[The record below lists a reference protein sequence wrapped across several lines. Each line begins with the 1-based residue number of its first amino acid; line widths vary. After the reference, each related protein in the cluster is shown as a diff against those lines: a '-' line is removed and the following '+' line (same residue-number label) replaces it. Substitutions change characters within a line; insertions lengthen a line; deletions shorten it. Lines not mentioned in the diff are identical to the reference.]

1 MQSKAMAMH
10 STAAGGEFAGAA
22 ANVPRPSR
30 VGLGALCSLALHVAA
45 ALLMIFGLPSLLR
58 APAEVEEVVPVNLV
72 EFAGNTAAPP
82 EEEKAPL
89 PQAKAAE
96 IAPQETPQ
104 PVPEAQTPTPAPTE
118 AAGTAPAPKPPQQV
132 AVRPRT
138 APPAPQ
144 NALEAQLRSL
154 AQLHQPPP
162 QAPPNPGRQA
172 GSGASNVTASSETA
186 AAANRATY
194 SVKDFIRAQIEQ
206 RWNFDLRSLGSGD
219 LTVTLHLVIN
229 RDGSVSKAE
238 IVEDRARAADPA
250 YRELAQSARNAAL
263 LSSPLKLPAG
273 SYGAAADVVLTMNP
287 REVRR

>member
-1 MQSKAMAMH
+1 MTILS
-10 STAAGGEFAGAA
+10 AA
-22 ANVPRPSR
+22 ANGAIAEKAANSPRPSR
-30 VGLGALCSLALHVAA
+30 IGIGALCSLMLHVVAA
-45 ALLMIFGLPSLLR
+45 VLLIFGLPSLLR

-72 EFAGNTAAPP
+72 EFAGETAAPP

-96 IAPQETPQ
+96 AAPEETPQ
-104 PVPEAQTPTPAPTE
+104 PVPEAQVPPPAPAE
-118 AAGTAPAPKPPQQV
+118 AAGTKPAPKPPQQV
-132 AVRPRT
+132 APRPRT

-154 AQLHQPPP
+154 ARLHQPPP

-172 GSGASNVTASSETA
+172 GSGASNVDASSETA
-186 AAANRATY
+186 SAANRATY

-206 RWNFDLRSLGSGD
+206 RWNFDLQSLGSGD
-219 LTVTLHLVIN
+219 LAVTLHLVIN

-273 SYGAAADVVLTMNP
+273 SYEAVADILLTMNP